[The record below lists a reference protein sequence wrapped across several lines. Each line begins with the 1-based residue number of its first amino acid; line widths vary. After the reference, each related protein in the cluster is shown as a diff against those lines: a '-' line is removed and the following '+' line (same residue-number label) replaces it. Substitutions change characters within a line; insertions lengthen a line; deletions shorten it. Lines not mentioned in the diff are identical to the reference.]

1 MKHIPYLKA
10 VIVIFKDATHNY
22 RSMVYKLVY
31 LADESGAST
40 EREPKNSRLKF
51 IFYFDDPPK
60 RL

>member
-22 RSMVYKLVY
+22 RLVY

-40 EREPKNSRLKF
+40 EREPKNFRLKF